1 MAILDRAEVSAL
13 RVGNKLPLLVHAL
26 RPGLVLAEWIRHNR
40 DDVEF
45 YLADHGGIL
54 FRGFDFSDPKAFER
68 VVDSVSTEA
77 LDYIYR
83 STPRTSL
90 GNKIYTATEYPP
102 KQKIPLHNESAYQRD
117 WPMRLLFYCVQ
128 PAAQGGE
135 TVIADMYKVT
145 GKIDPGIRETFVD
158 KGVMYVRN
166 YGSGLDLSWQTVFQT
181 ESKTEV
187 ESYCRTHEIIF
198 EWKPDDCLR
207 TQQVCHV
214 MAHHPET
221 GDYLWFN
228 QAHLFHIS
236 SLEPKPRAAM
246 LAVFREEDLPRNS
259 CYGDGS
265 PLEEGMLEQIREAF
279 RSETISF
286 PWQAGD
292 VLLIDNMLVAHGR
305 NSFQGSRKVL
315 VAMTD
320 TYSSFCRRPER
331 SIRLAG

>member
-1 MAILDRAEVSAL
+1 MSIIDRAEVSAL
-13 RVGNKLPLLVHAL
+13 TVGNKVPLLVHAL
-26 RPGLVLAEWIRHNR
+26 RPHMILAEWIRHNR
-40 DDVEF
+40 PDVEF
-45 YLADHGGIL
+45 YLSEHGGIL
-54 FRGFDFSDPKAFER
+54 FRNFDFSDPKAFEH
-68 VVDSVSTEA
+68 VVDSVSSEA

-83 STPRTSL
+83 STPRTAL

-128 PAAQGGE
+128 PAEQGGE
-135 TVIADMYKVT
+135 TVIADMHKVT
-145 GKIDPGIRETFVD
+145 ARIDPKIREAFVG
-158 KGVMYVRN
+158 KGVTYVRN
-166 YGSGLDLSWQTVFQT
+166 YVSGLDLSWQTVFQT
-181 ESKTEV
+181 ENKAEV
-187 ESYCRTHEIIF
+187 EQYCREHEIAF

-207 TQQVCHV
+207 TRQVCHV

-221 GDYLWFN
+221 DDYLWFN

-236 SLEPKPRAAM
+236 SLEAKPRAAM
-246 LAVFREEDLPRNS
+246 LAVFGEDELPRNA

-265 PLEEGMLEQIREAF
+265 PLEEEMLEHIREAF

-305 NSFQGSRKVL
+305 NSFQGPRKVL

-320 TYSSFCRRPER
+320 SYSSFCSRLER
-331 SIRLAG
+331 EIRLAS